1 MMSPHRHPAATTCR
15 NPAHARRQPARGV
28 VSAVLAGVAI
38 LGVAAGLAATGV
50 AHAQAGDNPFVAF
63 LKGLFGV
70 EQRREPKRWRPP
82 ARRAFPRASMIL
94 PQSGTATPES
104 ASPPVETFRTMCVR
118 LCDGYY
124 WPVSFA
130 TTRATFERDART
142 CAQSC
147 SGSVALYYYPNPGGE
162 LEAMVNLEGQPY
174 KSLGTAFLYRSTYDA
189 NCKCRPHPWEAEAVE
204 RHKSYAKSPQ
214 VSAAARGGRRGR

>member
-1 MMSPHRHPAATTCR
+1 MTSPDRHPAAT
-15 NPAHARRQPARGV
+15 ARRRLAGWRPARAA
-28 VSAVLAGVAI
+28 VSAVLAALAI
-38 LGVAAGLAATGV
+38 LGVAGGLAATSA
-50 AHAQAGDNPFVAF
+50 AHAQVGDNPFVAF

-70 EQRREPKRWRPP
+70 EQPREPQRWRPLE
-82 ARRAFPRASMIL
+82 RRALPRASK
-94 PQSGTATPES
+94 PSESEGSGAP
-104 ASPPVETFRTMCVR
+104 PPVETFRTMCVR

-130 TTRATFERDART
+130 TTRDTFERDART

-147 SGSVALYYYPNPGGE
+147 GGSAALYYYPNPGGE
-162 LEAMVNLEGQPY
+162 LEAMVNLDGQPY

-189 NCKCRPHPWEAEAVE
+189 KCKCRPHPWEAEAVE
-204 RHKSYAKSPQ
+204 RHKSYAKRPQ